1 MDKKTVITQDLS
13 DLLSRY
19 VARIREAGIP
29 IEKVILFGSHARG
42 TAKPESDIDLC
53 VVSSQFGRDYHT
65 SMVQLRILLSDIDR
79 AVDVV
84 PYTPEDLLDKYDPL
98 AHEIRRY
105 GIPVL

>member
-1 MDKKTVITQDLS
+1 MDNKTIIDQDVS
-13 DLLSRY
+13 DVLSRY
-19 VARIREAGIP
+19 IARLRKAGIP

-53 VVSSQFGRDYHT
+53 VVSPQFGRDYHT

-79 AVDVV
+79 SVDVV
-84 PYTPEDLLDKYDPL
+84 PYTREDLLDRYDPL

-105 GIPVL
+105 GISVL